1 MENITREM
9 QEERREFNLRPN
21 LLTISLNDELVQ
33 ELVFEDIL
41 LDKETMEQQFGE
53 ESSFLKEIELSP

>member
-1 MENITREM
+1 MLEKQEDIVREM
-9 QEERREFNLRPN
+9 HLQ
-21 LLTISLNDELVQ
+21 TISMIEYVQ
-33 ELVFEDIL
+33 EQLREDIL

>member
-1 MENITREM
+1 MEELQNLLEKQEEIVREM
-9 QEERREFNLRPN
+9 HLQ
-21 LLTISLNDELVQ
+21 TISMIEYVQ
-33 ELVFEDIL
+33 EQVCEDIL